1 MFVLRPSRWS
11 MNSYGSQLATNV
23 LPPSYWEKRCWMPS
37 SASLKAFLLLVP
49 AWCKQFIEN
58 SIWLQSLQTDG
69 LQANQYSDTFSQD
82 IVRPFSVYSF
92 LIRFPG
98 ATSADPSSQWAT
110 ANPSHDLISIAFR
123 GDSTNHLTVEGLNS
137 LLSCHCAPELFFM
150 PKHKD
155 IKHTEIISV
164 HHFIMKFPNFT
175 RLYAET
181 INRTVT
187 PSYPSPQE
195 QTQNCFFP
203 PFAQSKTP
211 ICHLVYLQSPNL
223 GRNQGPWLLI
233 TCLKCNMNSSKQL
246 LSNQ

>member
-1 MFVLRPSRWS
+1 
-11 MNSYGSQLATNV
+11 MNSYGSQLEPNV
-23 LPPSYWEKRCWMPS
+23 LPPSDWEKRCWMPS

-58 SIWLQSLQTDG
+58 SILLQSLQTDG
-69 LQANQYSDTFSQD
+69 LQANRYSDTFSQD

-110 ANPSHDLISIAFR
+110 AHPSHDLISIAFR
-123 GDSTNHLTVEGLNS
+123 GDSTNHLTIEGLNS

-155 IKHTEIISV
+155 TKHTEIISR
-164 HHFIMKFPNFT
+164 HHFIMKFPNFA

-195 QTQNCFFP
+195 QTQNCFFL

-233 TCLKCNMNSSKQL
+233 TCLKCHMNSFKQL